1 MDRILLNSLFRDEAA
16 LWNAFRQGDA
26 AAFEQIYL
34 TYSAALLSYGKRLCP
49 DHDRVRDAVQ
59 DVFVEIHQRRSTLR
73 DLDTIKFY
81 LFRVLRN
88 RLSGLQKTDPF
99 FRAESLD
106 VEDSE
111 LLSLPFET
119 ALIDQETDIDQAT
132 RLRRAIAD
140 LPARQREALTLA
152 FFHDFSNEEIA
163 ELMGINRQSVHN
175 HLNRAL
181 AALREGFGGMMVA
194 VGLMV
199 ELLGC
204 LKR

>member
-1 MDRILLNSLFRDEAA
+1 MVLNSLFRDDAA
-16 LWNAFRQGDA
+16 LWNAFRQGDSV
-26 AAFEQIYL
+26 AFEQIYRL
-34 TYSAALLSYGKRLCP
+34 YSAVLISYGKRLCT

-59 DVFVEIHQRRSTLR
+59 DVFVEIHQRRATLR

-88 RLSGLQKTDPF
+88 RLLGLQKADPF

-106 VEDSE
+106 VEASD

-119 ALIDQETDIDQAT
+119 ALIDQETDLDRAT
-132 RLRRAIAD
+132 RLRRAITG

-163 ELMGINRQSVHN
+163 ELMSINRQSVHN

-181 AALREGFGGMMVA
+181 TALREAFGGMLT
-194 VGLMV
+194 VGLII

-204 LKR
+204 LRR